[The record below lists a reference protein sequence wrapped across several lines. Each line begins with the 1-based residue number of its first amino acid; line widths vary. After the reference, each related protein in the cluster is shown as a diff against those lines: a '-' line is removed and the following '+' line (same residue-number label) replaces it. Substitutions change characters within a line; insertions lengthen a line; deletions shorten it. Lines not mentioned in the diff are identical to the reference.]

1 MTIGGFRAATSVL
14 LWPQPQRLRKPT
26 PPSLGT
32 VSRAAGRN
40 EARRPVVTADLPGT
54 PEQETDA
61 EMTAVTHSSTEP
73 PSTPPRAGRRVR
85 AGKIVANL
93 STAAL
98 YEAALRDGEGMIA
111 AEGPLVVSTG
121 THTGRSPK
129 DKFIVREP
137 SSEANIWWGDV
148 NHEISQEHYDRLRN
162 RLMAYV
168 ADRRLYSQ
176 DLFIGAHPKHRRS
189 LRVYTETA
197 WASIFARNLF
207 RRPTA
212 EELGSFA
219 PNFTILDVPSFEAD
233 PATEGTRTGTAILV
247 HLQRMEIIIVGTM
260 YAGEIKKSAF
270 TVMNYLMPDE
280 GVLPMHSSVNVGE
293 AGDSV
298 VFFGLSGTGK
308 TTLSADPQRSLIGD
322 DEHGWGSDYVFN
334 FEGGCYAKTIRLSPM
349 YEPDIFA
356 TTRRFGTILENVD
369 IDPATR
375 ELDLDSERLTENTR
389 GAYPLHFIGN
399 ADPTGI
405 AGTPRNVVF
414 LTADAFGVLP
424 PISRLTREQA
434 AYHFISGYTAKLA
447 GTEIGVKEPSATFS
461 AGFGA
466 PFLPRHPGVYA
477 EELMDRL
484 EKFNVPVW
492 LVNTGWT
499 GGPYGTGERMNINY
513 TRNMV
518 RAALDGSLDDV
529 PTVTDPVFRV
539 AVPTAVPG
547 VPAEVLVPRNTWTDT
562 AAYDAAARRIAAM
575 FHANFE
581 AYASG
586 VSKAVRDAG
595 PIQADAAGDV
605 PVSAPGEG

>member
-1 MTIGGFRAATSVL
+1 MSAVH
-14 LWPQPQRLRKPT
+14 PT
-26 PPSLGT
+26 T
-32 VSRAAGRN
+32 
-40 EARRPVVTADLPGT
+40 
-54 PEQETDA
+54 
-61 EMTAVTHSSTEP
+61 THS
-73 PSTPPRAGRRVR
+73 PSARAGHPARRVR

-98 YEAALRDGEGMIA
+98 YEAAVRDGEGLIA
-111 AEGPLVVSTG
+111 ADGPLVVSTG
-121 THTGRSPK
+121 SHTGRSPK

-137 SSEANIWWGDV
+137 SSEANVWWGDV
-148 NHEISQEHYDRLRN
+148 NHPITEEHYDRLRA
-162 RLMAYV
+162 RLMAHV

-176 DLFIGAHPKHRRS
+176 DMFIGAHPSHRRS

-212 EELGSFA
+212 DDLKTFE
-219 PNFTILDVPSFEAD
+219 PNFTIIDVPSFQAD

-247 HLQRMEIIIVGTM
+247 HLRRMEIIIVGTM

-270 TVMNYLMPDE
+270 TVMNYLLPDE
-280 GVLPMHSSVNVGE
+280 GVLPMHSSINVGE
-293 AGDSV
+293 AGDSA

-308 TTLSADPQRSLIGD
+308 TTLSADPLRSLIGD
-322 DEHGWGSDYVFN
+322 DEHGWGNEYVFN
-334 FEGGCYAKTIRLSPM
+334 FEGGCYAKTIRLSPA

-356 TTRRFGTILENVD
+356 ATRRFGTILENVD

-375 ELDLDSERLTENTR
+375 ELDLDSEKFTENTR

-405 AGTPRNVVF
+405 AGTPRTVVF

-447 GTEIGVKEPSATFS
+447 GTEVGVKEPSATFS

-477 EELMDRL
+477 HLLMDRL
-484 EKFNVPVW
+484 EQYDVPVW

-499 GGPYGTGERMNINY
+499 GGPYGTGQRMNITH

-518 RAALDGSLDDV
+518 RAALSGALRDV
-529 PTVTDPVFRV
+529 PTIVDPIFRV

-547 VPAEVLVPRNTWTDT
+547 VPSEVLQPRGTWPS
-562 AAYDAAARRIAAM
+562 AADYDVAARKIAHM
-575 FHANFE
+575 FHENFE
-581 AYASG
+581 QYAAG
-586 VSKAVRDAG
+586 VSQAVRDAG
-595 PIQADAAGDV
+595 PVRADDV
-605 PVSAPGEG
+605 ADVRMSAPGEG

>member
-1 MTIGGFRAATSVL
+1 MSAS
-14 LWPQPQRLRKPT
+14 PT
-26 PPSLGT
+26 
-32 VSRAAGRN
+32 
-40 EARRPVVTADLPGT
+40 TAHPPGT
-54 PEQETDA
+54 RT
-61 EMTAVTHSSTEP
+61 
-73 PSTPPRAGRRVR
+73 PRAGARVR
-85 AGKIVANL
+85 GGKIVANL

-98 YEAALRDGEGMIA
+98 YEAAVREGEGLIA

-121 THTGRSPK
+121 THTGRSPE

-137 SSEANIWWGDV
+137 SSKANVWWGDV
-148 NHEISQEHYDRLRN
+148 NHPITEELYDRLRS
-162 RLMAYV
+162 RLMAYL

-176 DLFIGAHPKHRRS
+176 DLFIGAHPNHRRS

-207 RRPTA
+207 RRPSA
-212 EELGSFA
+212 EDLATFA
-219 PNFTILDVPSFEAD
+219 PNFTIIDVPSFEAD
-233 PATEGTRTGTAILV
+233 PATEGTRSGTAILV
-247 HLQRMEIIIVGTM
+247 HLQRMEVIIVGTM

-270 TVMNYLMPDE
+270 TVMNYLLPDE
-280 GVLPMHSSVNVGE
+280 GVLPMHSSVNVGPK
-293 AGDSV
+293 GDV
-298 VFFGLSGTGK
+298 AVFFGLSGTGK
-308 TTLSADPQRSLIGD
+308 TTLSADPLRSLIGD

-369 IDPATR
+369 IDPVTR
-375 ELDLDSERLTENTR
+375 ELDLDSERFTENTR

-399 ADPTGI
+399 ADPTGV

-447 GTEIGVKEPSATFS
+447 GTEIGIKEPSATFS

-477 EELMDRL
+477 HLLMDRL
-484 EKFNVPVW
+484 EQYDVPVW

-499 GGPYGTGERMNINY
+499 GGPYGTGHRMNIAH

-518 RAALDGSLDDV
+518 RAALNGELRKV
-529 PTVTDPVFRV
+529 PTVIDPVFGL
-539 AVPTAVPG
+539 AIPTAVPD
-547 VPAEVLVPRNTWTDT
+547 VPSELLVPRATWPDP
-562 AAYDAAARRIAAM
+562 AAYDAAAATIARM
-575 FHANFE
+575 FHDNFE
-581 AYASG
+581 AYSDG
-586 VSKAVRDAG
+586 VSEAVRAAG
-595 PIQADAAGDV
+595 PTLLKGAEAV

>member
-1 MTIGGFRAATSVL
+1 MSASSPARPSIDASAPVAA
-14 LWPQPQRLRKPT
+14 RMIR
-26 PPSLGT
+26 
-32 VSRAAGRN
+32 RN
-40 EARRPVVTADLPGT
+40 LATA
-54 PEQETDA
+54 E
-61 EMTAVTHSSTEP
+61 
-73 PSTPPRAGRRVR
+73 
-85 AGKIVANL
+85 
-93 STAAL
+93 L
-98 YEAALRDGEGMIA
+98 YEDAIREGEGVIA
-111 AEGPLVVSTG
+111 ANGPLVVRTG
-121 THTGRSPK
+121 KHTGRSPK

-137 SSEANIWWGDV
+137 SSEAKVWWGDV
-148 NHEISQEHYDRLRN
+148 NHPISEEHYDRLRA

-168 ADRRLYSQ
+168 GDRRLYSQ
-176 DLFIGAHPKHRRS
+176 DLFIGAHPRHRRS

-212 EELGSFA
+212 SELEGFA
-219 PNFTILDVPSFEAD
+219 PNFTIIDVPSFQAD
-233 PATEGTRTGTAILV
+233 PETEGVRSSTAILV
-247 HLQRMEIIIVGTM
+247 HLKRMEILIVGTM

-280 GVLPMHSSVNVGE
+280 AVLPMHSSINVGQ
-293 AGDSV
+293 AGDSA

-308 TTLSADPQRSLIGD
+308 TTLSADPLRSLIGD
-322 DEHGWGSDYVFN
+322 DEHGWGDGYVFN
-334 FEGGCYAKTIRLSPM
+334 FEGGCYAKTIRLSSM

-356 TTRRFGTILENVD
+356 TTKRFGTILENVD
-369 IDPATR
+369 IDPVTR
-375 ELDLDSERLTENTR
+375 QLDLDSERITENTR
-389 GAYPLHFIGN
+389 GAYPLDYIGN
-399 ADPTGI
+399 ADPTGV

-477 EELMDRL
+477 DMLMDRL
-484 EKFNVPVW
+484 EQFDVPVW

-499 GGPYGTGERMNINY
+499 GGPYGTGQRMNINH

-518 RAALDGSLDDV
+518 RAALNGELKDV
-529 PTVTDPVFRV
+529 PTVVDPIFRV

-547 VPAEVLVPRNTWTDT
+547 VPSEVLFPRDTWPDGT
-562 AAYDAAARRIAAM
+562 AYDEAARKIAHM
-575 FHANFE
+575 FHENFE
-581 AYASG
+581 AYADG
-586 VSKAVRDAG
+586 VSEAVRNAG
-595 PIQADAAGDV
+595 PIDPRNAGEV
-605 PVSAPGEG
+605 RMSAPGEG